1 MRSRP
6 EEFELGQPGARA
18 GVGRLSRHSSAHEV
32 IDKCI
37 QIHGGMGIANETGL
51 FDALCLARVTQI
63 AEGSS
68 EIQLRSIA
76 QQLLRGRLDM
86 TFQ

>member
-1 MRSRP
+1 
-6 EEFELGQPGARA
+6 
-18 GVGRLSRHSSAHEV
+18 
-32 IDKCI
+32 
-37 QIHGGMGIANETGL
+37 MGIANETGL

-63 AEGSS
+63 AEGAS